1 MRSTRKNK
9 RGGARTIPTPP
20 PLPPTRKSIPLD
32 KLKAHI
38 LGVERTRRTKQ
49 KFTKTIERLWAKMK
63 QQSDKKSSSSSHKK
77 SRSSSNKK
85 SGSSSQTKGGRKLTH
100 TRRHK

>member
-1 MRSTRKNK
+1 MRFTRKNK

-38 LGVERTRRTKQ
+38 LGVERTIRTKQ

-63 QQSDKKSSSSSHKK
+63 QQSDKKSGSLSHKK
-77 SRSSSNKK
+77 SGSSHKK
-85 SGSSSQTKGGRKLTH
+85 SGSSSQIKGGRKLTR